1 MVKPLGIF
9 LYLDKK
15 KAAPTLKKNL
25 WLSLRFIWIICF
37 SYFFILMIKITWQY
51 IPLKSD
57 VAFLQIKQTEIS
69 RIPFYYPVFYVHVY
83 SAIFVLLAGFFQ
95 FSTTLLKRFPGTHRN
110 IGKFYVFVV
119 LFLSAPSGLFIGL
132 FANGGLYSK
141 ISFVSLSVLWFF
153 FTVKGFTAI
162 KDKNITKHKA
172 FMWRSFALTF
182 SAITLR
188 FWKVILVYLFHP
200 APMDVYQIIAWLGWI
215 PNLLIIECYLYNQLK
230 K

>member
-1 MVKPLGIF
+1 
-9 LYLDKK
+9 
-15 KAAPTLKKNL
+15 
-25 WLSLRFIWIICF
+25 
-37 SYFFILMIKITWQY
+37 MIKITGQY

-69 RIPFYYPVFYVHVY
+69 QISFYYPIFYAHVF

-95 FSTTLLKRFPGTHRN
+95 FSSVLLKKSPATHRN

-119 LFLSAPSGLFIGL
+119 LLLSAPSGLFIGL

-141 ISFVSLSVLWFF
+141 ISFVSLSILWFY
-153 FTVKGFTAI
+153 FTLKGFTAI
-162 KDKNITKHKA
+162 KNKNITQHKA
-172 FMWRSFALTF
+172 FMLRSFALTF

-215 PNLLIIECYLYNQLK
+215 PNLLIVEYYLYNQLK

>member
-1 MVKPLGIF
+1 
-9 LYLDKK
+9 
-15 KAAPTLKKNL
+15 
-25 WLSLRFIWIICF
+25 
-37 SYFFILMIKITWQY
+37 MIKITAQY

-69 RIPFYYPVFYVHVY
+69 KISFYYPIFYGHVF

-95 FSTTLLKRFPGTHRN
+95 FNSVLLKKFPAAHRN

-132 FANGGLYSK
+132 FANGELYSK
-141 ISFVSLSVLWFF
+141 ISFVSLSILWFC
-153 FTVKGFTAI
+153 FTYKGFTAI
-162 KDKNITKHKA
+162 KNKNITKHKA
-172 FMWRSFALTF
+172 YMFRSFALTF

-200 APMDVYQIIAWLGWI
+200 APMDVYQIIAWLGWV
-215 PNLLIIECYLYNQLK
+215 PNLLIVEYYLYNQLK